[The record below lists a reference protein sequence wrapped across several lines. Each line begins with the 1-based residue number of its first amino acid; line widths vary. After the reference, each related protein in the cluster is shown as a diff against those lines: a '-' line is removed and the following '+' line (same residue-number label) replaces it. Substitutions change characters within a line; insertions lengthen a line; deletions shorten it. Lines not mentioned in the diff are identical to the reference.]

1 MSRNFELLHEAGKV
15 QDMLRQRLDVAAPS
29 PTLVVTGS
37 PALHI
42 DGAVRDEVL
51 KLVQSLFL
59 ATGPHRTRQVVFAG
73 AEPRSGTSWM
83 CAHAAEMLAAQ
94 AVGSVCVV
102 DCNFNSPGLHQQFH
116 VQNHFG
122 LADAL
127 LGTESVRQYVQQLS
141 RPNLWL
147 LSGGSQNERSREL
160 LTQETMRRRMLEL
173 RAEFDYV
180 LLDVASV
187 SEGNPAAILGG
198 WCDGV
203 ALVVKANSTNR
214 QDARQ
219 ALKDIQASN
228 ALVLGAILN
237 QRTFPIPESIY
248 NRL

>member
-15 QDMLRQRLDVAAPS
+15 QDMLRQRLEVTPS

-37 PALHI
+37 PALHL
-42 DGAVRDEVL
+42 DGTAREEVL
-51 KLVQSLFL
+51 KVVQSLFL
-59 ATGPHRTRQVVFAG
+59 ATGPHRTRQVVFVGTEPGSG
-73 AEPRSGTSWM
+73 ASWM
-83 CAHAAEMLAAQ
+83 CAHAAEVLAGQGA
-94 AVGSVCVV
+94 GSVCVV
-102 DCNFNSPGLHQQFH
+102 DCNVIEPGLHEQFH
-116 VQNHFG
+116 VENRFG

-127 LGTESVRQYVQQLS
+127 LGTDPIRQYVQQLS

-147 LSGGSQNERSREL
+147 LSGGLRNQKSQEL
-160 LTQETMRRRMLEL
+160 LTQETMRGRMLEL

-180 LLDVASV
+180 LLDVAAMSA
-187 SEGNPAAILGG
+187 GNHAAVLGS

-214 QDARQ
+214 KIARQ
-219 ALKDIQASN
+219 AVKEIQAAN

-248 NRL
+248 NWL

>member
-15 QDMLRQRLDVAAPS
+15 QDMLRQRLEVTASA
-29 PTLVVTGS
+29 TLVATGS

-42 DGAVRDEVL
+42 EGAARDEVM

-59 ATGPHRTRQVVFAG
+59 VNGPHRIRQVVFAG
-73 AEPRSGTSWM
+73 AEPGSGTSWM
-83 CAHAAEMLAAQ
+83 CAHCAEILAAQ
-94 AVGSVCVV
+94 GVGSVCVA
-102 DCNFNSPGLHQQFH
+102 DCNVVSPALHKQFR

-122 LADAL
+122 MADAL
-127 LGTESVRQYVQQLS
+127 QGNEPIRQYVQQLS

-147 LSGGSQNERSREL
+147 LSGGSPSGKSEEL

-180 LLDVASV
+180 LLDVAAV
-187 SEGNPAAILGG
+187 SEGNQAAILGS

-203 ALVVKANSTNR
+203 AIVVKANSTNR
-214 QDARQ
+214 KDARQ
-219 ALKDIQASN
+219 AVKDIQAAH

>member
-15 QDMLRQRLDVAAPS
+15 QDMLRQRLEFTPS

-42 DGAVRDEVL
+42 EGAARDEVL
-51 KLVQSLFL
+51 KLVQSVFL
-59 ATGPHRTRQVVFAG
+59 APGPRRTRQVVFVG
-73 AEPRSGTSWM
+73 AEPGSGTTWM
-83 CAHAAEMLAAQ
+83 CAHVAEVLAAQ
-94 AVGSVCVV
+94 GTGSVCVV
-102 DCNFNSPGLHQQFH
+102 DCNLVSPAQHRQFH

-127 LGTESVRQYVQQLS
+127 QGTEPIRQYVQQLS

-147 LSGGSQNERSREL
+147 LSGGSASEKVQEL
-160 LTQETMRRRMLEL
+160 LTQETMQRRMLEL

-180 LLDVASV
+180 LLDVEAV
-187 SEGNPAAILGG
+187 RAGNQAAILGS

-203 ALVVKANSTNR
+203 AIVVKANSTNR
-214 QDARQ
+214 KDARQ
-219 ALKDIQASN
+219 AVKEIQAAN

-248 NRL
+248 SRL

>member
-15 QDMLRQRLDVAAPS
+15 QEMLRQRLEVTSS
-29 PTLVVTGS
+29 PAMVVTGS

-42 DGAVRDEVL
+42 EGAARDEVL

-59 ATGPHRTRQVVFAG
+59 TTGPHRTRQVVFAG
-73 AEPRSGTSWM
+73 TESGSGTSWM
-83 CAHAAEMLAAQ
+83 CAHAAEILAAQ
-94 AVGSVCVV
+94 GLGSVCAV
-102 DCNFNSPGLHQQFH
+102 DCNLVSPALHEQFR

-122 LADAL
+122 LAEAL
-127 LGTESVRQYVQQLS
+127 LGIEPIRQYVQQLS

-147 LSGGSQNERSREL
+147 LSGGSRSEKSHDL
-160 LTQETMRRRMLEL
+160 LTQEMMRRRMLEL

-180 LLDVASV
+180 LFDVAAV
-187 SEGNPAAILGG
+187 NAGNDAAILGS

-203 ALVVKANSTNR
+203 AIVVKANSTNR
-214 QDARQ
+214 KDARQ
-219 ALKDIQASN
+219 AVKDIQAAST
-228 ALVLGAILN
+228 LVLGAILN

>member
-15 QDMLRQRLDVAAPS
+15 QDMLRQRLEVAAS

-42 DGAVRDEVL
+42 EGTARDEVM

-59 ATGPHRTRQVVFAG
+59 ATGLHRTRQVVFVG
-73 AEPRSGTSWM
+73 TESRSGTSWM
-83 CAHAAEMLAAQ
+83 CAHAAEVLAAQ

-102 DCNFNSPGLHQQFH
+102 DCNLVSPALHKQFR

-127 LGTESVRQYVQQLS
+127 QGNEPIRQYVQQLS

-147 LSGGSQNERSREL
+147 LSGGSSNGKSEEL

-180 LLDVASV
+180 LLDVAAV
-187 SEGNPAAILGG
+187 SAGNHAAVLGS

-203 ALVVKANSTNR
+203 AIVVKANSTNR
-214 QDARQ
+214 RDARQ
-219 ALKDIQASN
+219 AVKDLQAAN

>member
-1 MSRNFELLHEAGKV
+1 MSRNFELLHEAGRV
-15 QDMLRQRLDVAAPS
+15 QEMLRQRLEVTPQS

-42 DGAVRDEVL
+42 EGPAREEVL
-51 KLVQSLFL
+51 KLVQNLFL
-59 ATGPHRTRQVVFAG
+59 AVGPNRTRQVVLAG

-94 AVGSVCVV
+94 GAGSVCVV
-102 DCNFNSPGLHQQFH
+102 DCNLTSPGLHQHFH

-127 LGTESVRQYVQQLS
+127 LGTEPVRQYVQQLS
-141 RPNLWL
+141 RLNLWL
-147 LSGGSQNERSREL
+147 LSAGSRSGRSQEL

-180 LLDVASV
+180 LLDVGSV
-187 SEGNPAAILGG
+187 TAGNQAAILGG

-203 ALVVKANSTNR
+203 ALVVKANSTSR
-214 QDARQ
+214 KDARQ
-219 ALKDIQASN
+219 AVKDIQAAN
-228 ALVLGAILN
+228 AQILGAILN

>member
-15 QDMLRQRLDVAAPS
+15 QDMLRQRLEVAPPS
-29 PTLVVTGS
+29 STFVIAGS
-37 PALHI
+37 PALHL
-42 DGAVRDEVL
+42 DGPARDEVL

-59 ATGPHRTRQVVFAG
+59 ANGPHRTRQVVLVG
-73 AEPRSGTSWM
+73 TEPGSGTSWM
-83 CAHAAEMLAAQ
+83 CAHTAEVLAAQ
-94 AVGSVCVV
+94 GTGSVCVV
-102 DCNFNSPGLHQQFH
+102 DCNVMKPALHEQFH

-127 LGTESVRQYVQQLS
+127 LGTEPVRQYVQQLS

-147 LSGGSQNERSREL
+147 LSGGARHGKSQEL

-180 LLDVASV
+180 LLDLPPISGA
-187 SEGNPAAILGG
+187 NYAAVLGS

-214 QDARQ
+214 KDARQ
-219 ALKDIQASN
+219 AVKDIQAAN

>member
-15 QDMLRQRLDVAAPS
+15 QDMLRQRLEVAPSS
-29 PTLVVTGS
+29 PTLAVTGS
-37 PALHI
+37 PALRIH
-42 DGAVRDEVL
+42 GAARDEVL
-51 KLVQSLFL
+51 RLVQSLFL
-59 ATGPHRTRQVVFAG
+59 STGPQRTRQVVFTG
-73 AEPRSGTSWM
+73 AEPASGTSWM
-83 CAHAAEMLAAQ
+83 CAHAAEILAAQ

-102 DCNFNSPGLHQQFH
+102 DCNLVAPALHAQFH

-127 LGTESVRQYVQQLS
+127 LGTEPVRQYVQQLS

-147 LSGGSQNERSREL
+147 LSGGSRDERSQEL

-187 SEGNPAAILGG
+187 NAGNPAAILGG

-203 ALVVKANSTNR
+203 ALVVRANSTTR
-214 QDARQ
+214 RDARQ
-219 ALKDIQASN
+219 AVKDIQAAN
-228 ALVLGAILN
+228 ALVLGAVLN